1 MNLSQ
6 SWRRRPASPSPAAQ
20 SGGASI
26 KRGTTGATKPARGA
40 LALSPPADLLPLVRW
55 TFLGMALLAL
65 AIALVVAALLPQPG
79 PFQLLLSAGGGAW
92 LGIAWVTGYRLG
104 HFNLLMDLL
113 SLPALFLVT
122 QGLGDPIYTLG
133 MLGTGATMRALYA
146 GRRSAGL
153 VVVEYSLPYL
163 AAVWISHL
171 GSGQTQ
177 LAFPIVLG
185 EAGMVLAVAVGQ
197 LLRAA
202 VDRHQAVLGRSQQ
215 LGEAGLRLSASPTPD
230 AIVRTVVRAA
240 QGLADEAGPLQVAVV
255 RLSGSRLWLSPPSGQ
270 AEQPQPEMS
279 LEPSSIPDVVLKVI
293 LGNATLERHG
303 SPSLQVR
310 SLLHFSPGNQH
321 LVVVPFSASGE
332 GRGSLLV
339 ASAKPLETDLV
350 EAYRILVTQAWM
362 ALARC
367 ELSQS
372 ISQSE
377 ARFRGLVQN
386 STDLVIAVGE
396 GGDISYVSPSVEAFL
411 GRSLHSLSLDGE
423 SDTIHPQD
431 LRRFRAA
438 VKAVTLHTDSSPMP
452 DLRVRRAGGE
462 WRLLE
467 VQATNLTQ
475 DPDVRAIVLTARDV
489 TERKALEEKLRHQAL
504 HDPLT
509 GLANRLLLRDRIEH
523 ALHARR
529 SRLPLG
535 LLVLD
540 LDDFK
545 NINDSY
551 GHAAGDEALLEVTR
565 LVKLCLRPG
574 DTFARLG
581 GDEFAILLEE
591 LPDPSR
597 AQVVAERIG
606 AILQAPVKL
615 PNREEVRV
623 TASIGVVTCEE
634 AGDPDVLL
642 RNADIA
648 LYAAK
653 GEGKGRNV
661 LFEDFLHERA
671 MHRMHVESGL
681 RRALERD
688 ELRLHYQPIVAG
700 DGHLLVG
707 MEALLRWA
715 DPEEGLILPDAFV
728 SVAEA
733 TGLIVPLGRW
743 VLSEA
748 CRQIHRWNL
757 ALREGDAL
765 TMAVNLSA
773 RQLQEE
779 SLVTDV
785 EVALATAGISP
796 GQLVLEVT
804 ESTIATN
811 PAEAIARLTSLR
823 QLGVRVAIDDFGTGH
838 SSLAQLQLLPVDA
851 IKVDQSF
858 VRRLVDDPTAAAV
871 VQSVVDLGR
880 ALKLEVIVEGVET
893 KQQAQVLGK
902 LCPEAL
908 LQGHYFSPALAPT
921 DLERWALAPTRTS
934 LPRRRRP
941 RAQPK
946 VAVIAASG

>member
-1 MNLSQ
+1 MS
-6 SWRRRPASPSPAAQ
+6 
-20 SGGASI
+20 
-26 KRGTTGATKPARGA
+26 
-40 LALSPPADLLPLVRW
+40 
-55 TFLGMALLAL
+55 LLAL
-65 AIALVVAALLPQPG
+65 TVALLVAALLPQPE
-79 PFQLLLSAGGGAW
+79 PYRLLLSAGGGAW
-92 LGIAWVTGYRLG
+92 LGVAWVAAYRLG
-104 HFNLLMDLL
+104 HFHPVMELL
-113 SLPALFLVT
+113 SLAALFLVV
-122 QGLGDPIYTLG
+122 QGLGDPIYALG
-133 MLGTGATMRALYA
+133 MLGTGATMRSLYA
-146 GRRSAGL
+146 TRRSAAL
-153 VVVEYSLPYL
+153 VVVGYSLPYL
-163 AAVWISHL
+163 SAVLVAHL
-171 GSGQTQ
+171 ESRGAP
-177 LAFPIVLG
+177 LALPIVLG
-185 EAGMVLAVAVGQ
+185 EAGLVLAVAVGQ

-202 VDRHQAVLGRSQQ
+202 VDRHLAVLGRAQQ
-215 LGEAGLRLSASPTPD
+215 LGGAGLRLSACPTPD
-230 AIVRTVVRAA
+230 AIVRTMVRAA
-240 QGLADEAGPLQVAVV
+240 QELAGGGGSLQVAVA
-255 RLSGSRLWLSPPSGQ
+255 RLSGSRLTVCLPAAPG
-270 AEQPQPEMS
+270 EQPPPELP
-279 LEPSSIPDVVLKVI
+279 LEPSSIPDPVLKVL
-293 LGNATLERHG
+293 LGNAAPDGQRSSFPQLRTLLR
-303 SPSLQVR
+303 
-310 SLLHFSPGNQH
+310 FSPANDH
-321 LVVVPFSASGE
+321 LMVVPFSPSGE
-332 GRGSLLV
+332 GRGSLVV
-339 ASAKPLETDLV
+339 ASAAPLETDLA

-396 GGDISYVSPSVEAFL
+396 GGQISYVSPSVEAFL
-411 GRSLHSLSLDGE
+411 GRPLRSLALDGE

-431 LRRFRAA
+431 LRRFRSA
-438 VKAVTLHTDSSPMP
+438 VQEVALHTDTGPMP
-452 DLRVRRAGGE
+452 DLRIRRAGGD

-591 LPDPSR
+591 LPDSSR
-597 AQVVAERIG
+597 AQVVAGRIG
-606 AILQAPVKL
+606 AVLQAPVKL

-653 GEGKGRNV
+653 EEGKGRNV

-671 MHRMHVESGL
+671 MQRMHVESGL

-700 DGHLLVG
+700 GGRLLVG
-707 MEALLRWA
+707 MEALLRWD
-715 DPEEGLILPDAFV
+715 DPQEGLILPDAFV

-757 ALREGDAL
+757 ALHEGDAL

-779 SLVTDV
+779 SLVADV
-785 EVALATAGISP
+785 EVALASAGISP
-796 GQLVLEVT
+796 SQLVLEVT

-811 PAEAIARLTSLR
+811 PAEAIARLMSLR
-823 QLGVRVAIDDFGTGH
+823 KLGVRVAIDDFGTGH

-858 VRRLVDDPTAAAV
+858 VRGLVDDPTAAAV

-893 KQQAQVLGK
+893 KQQAQMLGE

-908 LQGHYFSPALAPT
+908 LQGHYFSTALASA
-921 DLERWALAPTRTS
+921 DLERWALAPRRTAVS
-934 LPRRRRP
+934 RRRRP
-941 RAQPK
+941 KAQSK
-946 VAVIAASG
+946 VVVGSTSG

>member
-1 MNLSQ
+1 MPPP
-6 SWRRRPASPSPAAQ
+6 R
-20 SGGASI
+20 SGDASI
-26 KRGTTGATKPARGA
+26 KQGLHGATKPTRGA
-40 LALSPPADLLPLVRW
+40 LALSPPADLLSLVRW

-65 AIALVVAALLPQPG
+65 AVALGVAALLPPG
-79 PFQLLLSAGGGAW
+79 GQFRLLLSAGGGAW
-92 LGIAWVTGYRLG
+92 LGVAWVTGYRLG
-104 HFNLLMDLL
+104 RFHWGMELVN
-113 SLPALFLVT
+113 LPALFLIV
-122 QGLGDPIYTLG
+122 QGLGNPIYALG
-133 MLGTGATMRALYA
+133 VLGTGATMRSLYA
-146 GRRSAGL
+146 SRRGAG
-153 VVVEYSLPYL
+153 VVVAGYSVPYL
-163 AAVWISHL
+163 AAVWLSRP
-171 GSGQTQ
+171 GPRQVP
-177 LAFPIVLG
+177 LAFPVLLG
-185 EAGMVLAVAVGQ
+185 EAGLVLAVAVGQ

-202 VDRHQAVLGRSQQ
+202 VDRHQTVLARSQQ
-215 LGEAGLRLSASPTPD
+215 LGKAGLSLSASPGPD
-230 AIVRTVVRAA
+230 AIVRTAVRAA
-240 QGLADEAGPLQVAVV
+240 QELAAGAGPVEVALV
-255 RLSGSRLWLSPPSGQ
+255 RLAGPRLTVVPPSPMRDQ
-270 AEQPQPEMS
+270 IPAETP
-279 LEPSSIPDVVLKVI
+279 LDPSSIPDSVLRI
-293 LGNATLERHG
+293 LLGQATLDRQE
-303 SPSLQVR
+303 SSSLQIR
-310 SLLHFSPGNQH
+310 SLLHFAPTNRHLAVLPLSP
-321 LVVVPFSASGE
+321 SGE
-332 GRGSLLV
+332 GRGSLLI
-339 ASAKPLETDLV
+339 ASPTPLDPDLE
-350 EAYRILVTQAWM
+350 EASRILATQTWM
-362 ALARC
+362 ALARS

-372 ISQSE
+372 IRQSE

-386 STDLVIAVGE
+386 STDLVVAVDE
-396 GGDISYVSPSVEAFL
+396 GGQITYVSPSLEAFL
-411 GRSLHSLSLDGE
+411 GRPLRGLNLDAD

-438 VKAVTLHTDSSPMP
+438 IQDAASRSDTTAMP
-452 DLRVRRAGGE
+452 DLRVRRAAGD

-475 DPDVRAIVLTARDV
+475 DPDVRALVLTARDV

-565 LVKLCLRPG
+565 LVKLCLRPA

-606 AILQAPVKL
+606 AVLQAPVKL
-615 PNREEVRV
+615 PNRAEVRV

-634 AGDPDVLL
+634 GGDPDVLL

-671 MHRMHVESGL
+671 MQRMHVESGL

-688 ELRLHYQPIVAG
+688 ELRLHYQPIVAAG
-700 DGHLLVG
+700 GRLLVG
-707 MEALLRWA
+707 MEALLRWD
-715 DPEEGLILPDAFV
+715 DPEKGLILPDAFV

-748 CRQIHRWNL
+748 CRQLQRWNL

-779 SLVTDV
+779 SLVADV
-785 EVALATAGISP
+785 EVALASAAIAPS
-796 GQLVLEVT
+796 QLVLEVT

-811 PAEAIARLTSLR
+811 PAEAIARLVSLR

-858 VRRLVDDPTAAAV
+858 VRGLVDDPTAAAV

-893 KQQAQVLGK
+893 EQQAEVLAK

-908 LQGHYFSPALAPT
+908 LQGHHFSPALAPG
-921 DLERWALAPTRTS
+921 DLKRWALAAERTDP
-934 LPRRRRP
+934 PRRRRS
-941 RAQPK
+941 RGKSK
-946 VAVIAASG
+946 VAVSPT

>member
-1 MNLSQ
+1 MS
-6 SWRRRPASPSPAAQ
+6 
-20 SGGASI
+20 
-26 KRGTTGATKPARGA
+26 
-40 LALSPPADLLPLVRW
+40 
-55 TFLGMALLAL
+55 LLAL
-65 AIALVVAALLPQPG
+65 TVALMAAALLPQPG
-79 PFQLLLSAGGGAW
+79 PYRLLLSAGGGAW
-92 LGIAWVTGYRLG
+92 LGVAWVTGYRLG
-104 HFNLLMDLL
+104 RFHLFMELL
-113 SLPALFLVT
+113 SLAALFLVI
-122 QGLGDPIYTLG
+122 QGLENPIYALG

-146 GRRSAGL
+146 SRRNAGL

-163 AAVWISHL
+163 AAVLMSRL
-171 GSGQTQ
+171 GSRQTP

-185 EAGMVLAVAVGQ
+185 EAGLVLAVAVGQ
-197 LLRAA
+197 LLQAA
-202 VDRHQAVLGRSQQ
+202 VDRHQALLGRSQQ
-215 LGEAGLRLSASPTPD
+215 LGGAGLRLSASPTPD

-240 QGLADEAGPLQVAVV
+240 QELAAPGVPLQVAVV
-255 RLSGSRLWLSPPSGQ
+255 RLSGSRLTVSLPTGSGDQPPH
-270 AEQPQPEMS
+270 EVP
-279 LEPSSIPDVVLKVI
+279 LEPSSIPDPVLRVL
-293 LGNATLERHG
+293 LGNADMDQQR
-303 SPSLQVR
+303 SSSLQLR
-310 SLLHFSPGNQH
+310 SLLHFDPTNQH
-321 LVVVPFSASGE
+321 LVVVPFSPSGE

-339 ASAKPLETDLV
+339 ASATPLDADLV

-396 GGDISYVSPSVEAFL
+396 GGHISYVSPSVEAFL
-411 GRSLHSLSLDGE
+411 GRPLRSLALDAE

-431 LRRFRAA
+431 LRRFRSA
-438 VKAVTLHTDSSPMP
+438 VEEVALRSDASPMP
-452 DLRVRRAGGE
+452 DLRVRTAGGE

-565 LVKLCLRPG
+565 LVRLCLRPG

-606 AILQAPVKL
+606 AILQAPVRL

-653 GEGKGRNV
+653 GEGKGRSV

-671 MHRMHVESGL
+671 MQRMHVESGL

-688 ELRLHYQPIVAG
+688 ELRLHYQPIVSG
-700 DGHLLVG
+700 GGRLLVG
-707 MEALLRWA
+707 MEALLRWD
-715 DPEEGLILPDAFV
+715 DPDEGLILPDAFV

-757 ALREGDAL
+757 ALHEGDAL

-779 SLVTDV
+779 SLVVDV
-785 EVALATAGISP
+785 EVALASAGISP
-796 GQLVLEVT
+796 RQLVLEVT

-811 PAEAIARLTSLR
+811 PAEAIARLASLR

-858 VRRLVDDPTAAAV
+858 VRGLVHDPTAAAV

-893 KQQAQVLGK
+893 KQQAQVLGE

-908 LQGHYFSPALAPT
+908 LQGHYFSTALAPA
-921 DLERWALAPTRTS
+921 DLERWALAPKRS
-934 LPRRRRP
+934 AVARRRRP
-941 RAQPK
+941 APRSK
-946 VAVIAASG
+946 AVVGARLG